1 MHLNMD
7 MLDSLVTTAVRV
19 CEEAQNHDLPR
30 DLGEQIMYLSVC
42 LQRLKEESEDL
53 TPERWAEF
61 LAEMAKLDTFIV

>member
-1 MHLNMD
+1 MDLNMD
-7 MLDSLVTTAVRV
+7 MLDSLVTAAVGV
-19 CEEAQNHDLPR
+19 CQEAQLHKLPR
-30 DLGEQIMYLSVC
+30 DLAEQITGLSVC